1 MNGNTPI
8 LHRDSLPLKARAV
21 YYAMRLL
28 PYVRARGVV
37 ATVAAQGLRAFNRDE
52 RIFALDR
59 PALDGAASA
68 WLGALRSEGI
78 TLIDPLLTPAQIDEM
93 NAYLRAD
100 ELIAPDGRRFPAD
113 EVPAGVNVASY
124 SLATMLRCPHVLG
137 LMNDPRV
144 LSMTTAYLGCAPTIS
159 GARIDWYR
167 PHGEKPADVQRFH
180 RDYDD
185 WKFVKLF
192 VYLTDVDD
200 ETGPHEYIA
209 RSHKRSGRVRARPY
223 QPEQIAEEYGQ
234 QAFTRVRGPRGTS
247 FMADTW
253 GIHKGNVPVRAAR
266 VMLQVQYSIFPVPV
280 FNYDPVSLALPSGY
294 SKRANR
300 LLLA

>member
-8 LHRDSLPLKARAV
+8 LHRDSLPFKARAV
-21 YYAMRLL
+21 YYSMRLL

-37 ATVAAQGLRAFNRDE
+37 AGVAAQGLRAFKRGGTVPAVGGSSMDE
-52 RIFALDR
+52 
-59 PALDGAASA
+59 AASG
-68 WLGALRSEGI
+68 WLSALRSEGVS
-78 TLIDPLLTPAQIDEM
+78 LLDPLLTPAQIDEM

-100 ELIAPDGRRFPAD
+100 ELIAPDGRRFPTD

-137 LMNDPRV
+137 LMNHPRV
-144 LSMTTAYLGCAPTIS
+144 LSVVEAYLGCAPTIS

-167 PHGEKPADVQRFH
+167 PHGEEPCDVQRFH

-185 WKFVKLF
+185 WKFVKFF

-200 ETGPHEYIA
+200 DTGPHEYIA
-209 RSHKRSGRVRARPY
+209 RSHRRSGRFRARPY
-223 QPEQIAEEYGQ
+223 EPEQIAAEYGQ
-234 QAFTRVRGPRGTS
+234 QAFTRVCGSRGTS

-253 GIHKGNVPVRAAR
+253 GIHKGNVPVRGER

-280 FNYDPVSLALPSGY
+280 FNYDPVPMALPPGY

-300 LLLA
+300 LLLV